1 VRLDGLRVAL
11 GTMHG
16 KDTAIAP
23 ALARLGI
30 TVIVPDDL
38 DTDRFGTFT
47 GEIPRAGEIEDAAR
61 AKARAAISATGLP
74 IALASEGSYGPHPV
88 IPFVPLGQELILWR
102 DETLGYEV
110 IERVFDET
118 PCFDHVETA
127 TARDANAF
135 LERIGFP
142 ETAIVAAPATQPTAP
157 VAKGVRDPEALT
169 SAIAQAVEA
178 SANGLALL
186 QTDMRAHMNPRRMAT
201 IGRLAEALA
210 RRLATACPQCDAPGF
225 GRMRT
230 QPGLPC
236 EACGL
241 PTDLVAREIHGCGAC
256 GHSESRAR
264 SDGRTSASAATC
276 PLCNP

>member
-1 VRLDGLRVAL
+1 MSLSGLRAAL

-16 KDTAIAP
+16 KEAAIAP

-30 TVIVPDDL
+30 AVIVPGDI
-38 DTDRFGTFT
+38 DTDRFGTFS

-61 AKARAAISATGLP
+61 AKALAAVTATGLP
-74 IALASEGSYGPHPV
+74 IGIASEGSYGPHPV

-102 DETLGYEV
+102 DETRGYEV

-118 PCFDHVETA
+118 PCFDQFETA
-127 TARDANAF
+127 TARDAGAF
-135 LERIGFP
+135 LDRVGFP
-142 ETAIVAAPATQPTAP
+142 ETAIVAAPATQPAAP
-157 VAKGVRDPEALT
+157 VAKGVRDAETLA

-178 SANGLALL
+178 SGNGLALL

-201 IGRLAEALA
+201 IGRLSEALA
-210 RRLATACPQCDAPGF
+210 RRLATACPGCDAPGF
-225 GRMRT
+225 GRLRT
-230 QPGLPC
+230 EAGLPC

-241 PTDLVAREIHGCGAC
+241 PTDHVAREIHGCGAC
-256 GHSESRAR
+256 GHTESHAR
-264 SDGRTSASAATC
+264 SDGRASASAATC

>member
-16 KDTAIAP
+16 KDAAIAP

-127 TARDANAF
+127 SARDAGAF

-157 VAKGVRDPEALT
+157 VAKGVRDAEALT
-169 SAIAQAVEA
+169 SAIARAAEV
-178 SANGLALL
+178 SGNGLALL

-210 RRLATACPQCDAPGF
+210 RRLATACPGCDAPGF

-256 GHSESRAR
+256 DYTESRAR